1 MLAGRVDTLNSGLDT
16 PQASQSPTMIH
27 GSSRKRSWR
36 VGDPEGRDAG
46 QTHGSEHCLGPGA
59 ALDEETGLRDMQHMT
74 SPGLSD
80 LESGGLAEGDTGLF
94 REHLLPPLSHNQA
107 AVPAL
112 EGSLLSGHPAGV
124 LARSPHTW
132 QTP

>member
-1 MLAGRVDTLNSGLDT
+1 MDTLNSGLDT

-59 ALDEETGLRDMQHMT
+59 ALDEETGLRDMQHMA
-74 SPGLSD
+74 PGHRA
-80 LESGGLAEGDTGLF
+80 AE
-94 REHLLPPLSHNQA
+94 
-107 AVPAL
+107 
-112 EGSLLSGHPAGV
+112 EGSVHEGPAQGF
-124 LARSPHTW
+124 LT
-132 QTP
+132 